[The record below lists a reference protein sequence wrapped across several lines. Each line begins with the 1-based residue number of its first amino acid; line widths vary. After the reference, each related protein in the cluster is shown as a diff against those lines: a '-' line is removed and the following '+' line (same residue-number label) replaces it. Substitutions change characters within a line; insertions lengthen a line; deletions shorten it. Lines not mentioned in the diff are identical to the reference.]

1 MISEKQQQLE
11 QVELTIE
18 QAHDSIALK
27 QALTRLYENADFK
40 KIILEG
46 YLQKEAAR
54 MVHAKAEP
62 SLQSENDQLQLTRM
76 IDGVGYFR
84 QYLNKVYQFGAIA
97 ERTLESHQQTRTDLM
112 AEDN

>member
-1 MISEKQQQLE
+1 MTTEKQQQLE

-18 QAHDSIALK
+18 QAQDNIAHK
-27 QALTRLYENADFK
+27 QALTRLYENADFR

-62 SLQSENDQLQLTRM
+62 SLQSESDQLQLTRM
-76 IDGVGYFR
+76 IDGLGYFR

-97 ERTLESHQQTRTDLM
+97 EKTIESHRQTRTDLM
-112 AEDN
+112 GEAD